1 MECGDAY
8 LGVVTIATAQQ
19 AQEVVMVN
27 VKKGPPT
34 CVWGHLR
41 SSGCSGNVPHLD
53 VGDGSLAVAVEL
65 YIHLSRHVLCT
76 FLSIFYNII
85 NSKKAGEY
93 EVATESVNL
102 KNMHNLLS

>member
-8 LGVVTIATAQQ
+8 LGVITIATAQQ

-53 VGDGSLAVAVEL
+53 VGDGSLAVCCRSIRSCEEEGLVDCFL
-65 YIHLSRHVLCT
+65 YIVQR
-76 FLSIFYNII
+76 SIFN
-85 NSKKAGEY
+85 KG
-93 EVATESVNL
+93 
-102 KNMHNLLS
+102 

>member
-1 MECGDAY
+1 MECGNAY

-53 VGDGSLAVAVEL
+53 VGDGSLAVCCRTIHSSEQACLMHFSV
-65 YIHLSRHVLCT
+65 YILQHNK
-76 FLSIFYNII
+76 F
-85 NSKKAGEY
+85 KKGRGI
-93 EVATESVNL
+93 
-102 KNMHNLLS
+102 